1 MIASDRFRGQMN
13 LEHFIHVEKN
23 AISDELCK
31 QIIEEYDDVD
41 DWKPGTINDY
51 EINEYR
57 KCEVV
62 YLSQEETL
70 ERNLKTRKRIDERLF
85 NIITNHLK
93 KYLEKYNS
101 LGYIQVTEDT
111 GYMLLRYKTGDY
123 VKKHVDTSS
132 DQHRTLSCSL
142 ILNDDYE
149 GGEISFLDGKVKPHL
164 KKGDLVIFPSSFT
177 YPHQVLPITSGTRYS
192 IITWI
197 R

>member
-1 MIASDRFRGQMN
+1 MR
-13 LEHFIHVEKN
+13 LEDFIHVEKN
-23 AISDELCK
+23 AISDELCR
-31 QIIEEYDDVD
+31 QIIDEYDDSD
-41 DWKPGTINDY
+41 DWKAGTINDY

-62 YLSQEETL
+62 YLSQDETL
-70 ERNLKTRKRIDERLF
+70 KKNLKTRNKIDDKLYK
-85 NIITNHLK
+85 IISNLLEKYLK
-93 KYLEKYNS
+93 KYDS
-101 LGYIQVTEDT
+101 LGYVQIKEDT

-149 GGEISFLDGKVKPHL
+149 GGEITFLDGEIKPNL
-164 KKGDLVIFPSSFT
+164 KKGDLLIFPSSFT

>member
-1 MIASDRFRGQMN
+1 MR
-13 LEHFIHVEKN
+13 LEDFIHVEKN
-23 AISDELCK
+23 AISDELCRE
-31 QIIEEYDDVD
+31 IINEYEDSD
-41 DWKPGTINDY
+41 DWKAGTINDY

-62 YLSQEETL
+62 YLSQDETL
-70 ERNLKTRKRIDERLF
+70 EKNLKTRNKIDEKLYK
-85 NIITNHLK
+85 IINNLLEKYLK
-93 KYLEKYNS
+93 KYDA
-101 LGYIQVTEDT
+101 LGYVQIKEDT

-149 GGEISFLDGKVKPHL
+149 GGEITFFDGEIKPNL
-164 KKGDLVIFPSSFT
+164 KKGDLLIFPSSFT
-177 YPHQVLPITSGTRYS
+177 YPHQVLPVTSGTRYS

>member
-1 MIASDRFRGQMN
+1 MN
-13 LEHFIHVEKN
+13 LEHFIHVEN
-23 AISDELCK
+23 NVISDDFCK
-31 QIIEEYDDVD
+31 QIIEEYDEPD

-62 YLSQEETL
+62 YLSNDETL
-70 ERNLKTRKRIDERLF
+70 ERNLKTRKKIDEKLYE
-85 NIITNHLK
+85 IITKLIKKYLK
-93 KYLEKYNS
+93 KYDS
-101 LGYIQVTEDT
+101 LGYVQIKEDT

-149 GGEISFLDGKVKPHL
+149 GGEISFFNGEIKPHL
-164 KKGDLVIFPSSFT
+164 KKGDLLIFPSSFT
-177 YPHQVLPITSGTRYS
+177 YPHQVLSLIH
-192 IITWI
+192 I
-197 R
+197 

>member
-1 MIASDRFRGQMN
+1 MKLDKY
-13 LEHFIHVEKN
+13 IHVFN
-23 AISDELCK
+23 DAISSDFCDE
-31 QIIEEYDDVD
+31 IIEEYDDSE

-62 YLSQEETL
+62 YLSQDEIL
-70 ERNLKTRKRIDERLF
+70 EKNLKTRKKIDERLF
-85 NIITNHLK
+85 NLITDHLK
-93 KYLEKYNS
+93 KYLENYDS
-101 LGYIQVTEDT
+101 LGYVQIKEDT

-132 DQHRTLSCSL
+132 EQHRTLSCSL
-142 ILNDDYE
+142 ILNDDYD
-149 GGEISFLDGKVKPHL
+149 GGEMSFFDGEVKPDL
-164 KKGDLVIFPSSFT
+164 KRGDLLVFPSSFT
-177 YPHQVLPITSGTRYS
+177 YPHEVLPVESGTRYS

>member
-1 MIASDRFRGQMN
+1 MK
-13 LEHFIHVEKN
+13 LENYIHVENN
-23 AISDELCK
+23 AISTDLCK
-31 QIIEEYDDVD
+31 EIIKEYDEPD

-51 EINEYR
+51 EVNEYR

-62 YLSQEETL
+62 YLSQDETL
-70 ERNLKTRKRIDERLF
+70 ERNLKTRKKIDQKLYK
-85 NIITNHLK
+85 IINDLLEKYLK
-93 KYLEKYNS
+93 KYDS
-101 LGYIQVTEDT
+101 LGYVQIKEDT

-142 ILNDDYE
+142 ILNDDYQ
-149 GGEISFLDGKVKPHL
+149 GGEISFFDGEVKLNL
-164 KKGDLVIFPSSFT
+164 KKGDLLIFPSSFT
-177 YPHQVLPITSGTRYS
+177 YPHQVLPVTSGTRYS

>member
-1 MIASDRFRGQMN
+1 MK
-13 LEHFIHVEKN
+13 LEDFIHVEKN

-31 QIIEEYDDVD
+31 QIIEEYDDAD

-62 YLSQEETL
+62 YLSQDETL
-70 ERNLKTRKRIDERLF
+70 KKNLKTRNKIDDKLYKIFSNLLEKY
-85 NIITNHLK
+85 LK
-93 KYLEKYNS
+93 KYDS
-101 LGYIQVTEDT
+101 LGYVQIKEDT

-149 GGEISFLDGKVKPHL
+149 GGEITFLDGEIKPNL
-164 KKGDLVIFPSSFT
+164 KKGDLLIFPSSFT

>member
-1 MIASDRFRGQMN
+1 MN
-13 LEHFIHVEKN
+13 LEHFIHVESN
-23 AISDELCK
+23 VISNNFCK
-31 QIIEEYDDVD
+31 QIIEEYDDPD

-51 EINEYR
+51 EVNEYR

-62 YLSQEETL
+62 YLSNDETKK
-70 ERNLKTRKRIDERLF
+70 RNLKTRNKIDEKLF
-85 NIITNHLK
+85 NIITTNLQ
-93 KYLEKYNS
+93 KYLNKYDS
-101 LGYIQVTEDT
+101 LGYVQVTEDT
-111 GYMLLRYKTGDY
+111 GYMLLKYKTGDY

-149 GGEISFLDGKVKPHL
+149 GGEITFLDGEIKPRL
-164 KKGDLVIFPSSFT
+164 KKGDLIIFPSSFT
-177 YPHQVLPITSGTRYS
+177 YPHQVLPIVSGTRYS

>member
-1 MIASDRFRGQMN
+1 MK
-13 LEHFIHVEKN
+13 LEDFIHVEKN

-31 QIIEEYDDVD
+31 QIIEEYDDSD

-70 ERNLKTRKRIDERLF
+70 EKNLKTRKRIDERLF
-85 NIITNHLK
+85 NIITNNLQ
-93 KYLEKYNS
+93 KYLKKYNS

-142 ILNDDYE
+142 ILNDDYAGGSFE
-149 GGEISFLDGKVKPHL
+149 VGHFHRGEIL
-164 KKGDLVIFPSSFT
+164 KTTMPLAKGDIIVFPSQME
-177 YPHQVLPITSGTRYS
+177 HRVNPILSGERKVIVAWAWGPLYK
-192 IITWI
+192 
-197 R
+197 

>member
-1 MIASDRFRGQMN
+1 MR
-13 LEHFIHVEKN
+13 LEDFIHVEEN
-23 AISDELCK
+23 VISDELCR
-31 QIIEEYDDVD
+31 QIIEEYDEED

-70 ERNLKTRKRIDERLF
+70 ERNLKTRKRIDDRLF
-85 NIITNHLK
+85 DIITNHLK
-93 KYLEKYNS
+93 KYLKKYDS
-101 LGYIQVTEDT
+101 LGYVQIKEDT

-149 GGEISFLDGKVKPHL
+149 GGEISFFDGEIKPHL
-164 KKGDLVIFPSSFT
+164 KKGDLIIFPSSFT
-177 YPHQVLPITSGTRYS
+177 YPHQVLPIKNGIRYS

>member
-1 MIASDRFRGQMN
+1 MN
-13 LEHFIHVEKN
+13 LEHFIHVEGN
-23 AISDELCK
+23 AISDDFCK
-31 QIIEEYDDVD
+31 QIIEEYDEPD

-62 YLSQEETL
+62 YLSNDETL
-70 ERNLKTRKRIDERLF
+70 ERNLKTRKKIDEKLYD
-85 NIITNHLK
+85 IITKQIKKYLK
-93 KYLEKYNS
+93 KYDS
-101 LGYIQVTEDT
+101 LGYVQIKEDT

-149 GGEISFLDGKVKPHL
+149 GGEISFFNGEIKPHL
-164 KKGDLVIFPSSFT
+164 KKGDLLIFPSSFT
-177 YPHQVLPITSGTRYS
+177 YPHQVLPVRDGTRYS

>member
-1 MIASDRFRGQMN
+1 MR
-13 LEHFIHVEKN
+13 LEDFIHVEKN
-23 AISDELCK
+23 AISDELCR
-31 QIIEEYDDVD
+31 QIIDEYDDSD
-41 DWKPGTINDY
+41 DWKAGTINDY

-62 YLSQEETL
+62 YLSQDETL
-70 ERNLKTRKRIDERLF
+70 EKNLKTRNKIDEKLYK
-85 NIITNHLK
+85 IINNLLEKYLK
-93 KYLEKYNS
+93 KYDA
-101 LGYIQVTEDT
+101 LGYVQIKEDT

-149 GGEISFLDGKVKPHL
+149 GGEITFFDGEIKPNL
-164 KKGDLVIFPSSFT
+164 KKGDLLIFPSSFT
-177 YPHQVLPITSGTRYS
+177 YPHQVLPVTSGTRYS

>member
-1 MIASDRFRGQMN
+1 MR
-13 LEHFIHVEKN
+13 LEDFIHVEKN

-31 QIIEEYDDVD
+31 QIIEEYNDSD

-51 EINEYR
+51 EVNEYR

-62 YLSQEETL
+62 YLSLDETL
-70 ERNLKTRKRIDERLF
+70 EKNLETRNKIDEKIF
-85 NIITNHLK
+85 NIITNNLQKYLK
-93 KYLEKYNS
+93 KYDS
-101 LGYIQVTEDT
+101 FGYVQISEDT

-142 ILNDDYE
+142 ILTDDYE
-149 GGEISFLDGKVKPHL
+149 GGEITFFDGEIKPNL
-164 KKGDLVIFPSSFT
+164 KRGDLLIFPSSFT
-177 YPHQVLPITSGTRYS
+177 YPHQVLPVKFGTRYS

>member
-1 MIASDRFRGQMN
+1 MR
-13 LEHFIHVEKN
+13 LEDFIHVEKN
-23 AISDELCK
+23 AISDELCR
-31 QIIEEYDDVD
+31 QIIDEYDDSD
-41 DWKPGTINDY
+41 DWKAGTINDY

-62 YLSQEETL
+62 YLSQDETL
-70 ERNLKTRKRIDERLF
+70 KKNLKTRNKIDDKLYKIFSNLLEKY
-85 NIITNHLK
+85 LK
-93 KYLEKYNS
+93 KYDS
-101 LGYIQVTEDT
+101 LGYVQIKEDT

-149 GGEISFLDGKVKPHL
+149 GGEITFLDGEIKPNL
-164 KKGDLVIFPSSFT
+164 KKGDLLIFPSSFT

>member
-1 MIASDRFRGQMN
+1 MK
-13 LEHFIHVEKN
+13 LEDFIHVEKN
-23 AISDELCK
+23 AISDEFCK
-31 QIIEEYDDVD
+31 QIIEEYDDSD

-62 YLSQEETL
+62 YLSQDETL
-70 ERNLKTRKRIDERLF
+70 ERNLNTRKKIDERLF
-85 NIITNHLK
+85 NIITDHLK
-93 KYLEKYNS
+93 KYLEKYDS
-101 LGYIQVTEDT
+101 VGYVQIKEDT

-132 DQHRTLSCSL
+132 EQHRTLSCSL
-142 ILNDDYE
+142 ILNDDYD
-149 GGEISFLDGKVKPHL
+149 GGEMSFLDGEVKPDL
-164 KKGDLVIFPSSFT
+164 KKGDLLVFPSSFT
-177 YPHQVLPITSGTRYS
+177 YPHEVLPVKSGIRYS

>member
-1 MIASDRFRGQMN
+1 MI
-13 LEHFIHVEKN
+13 LEDFIHIEKN

-31 QIIEEYDDVD
+31 QIIEEYDDSD

-70 ERNLKTRKRIDERLF
+70 ERNLKTRKRIDDKLF
-85 NIITNHLK
+85 DIITNHLK

-149 GGEISFLDGKVKPHL
+149 GGEITFFDGQIKPNL
-164 KKGDLVIFPSSFT
+164 KKGDLLIFPSSFT
-177 YPHQVLPITSGTRYS
+177 YPHQVLPVTSGTRYS

>member
-1 MIASDRFRGQMN
+1 MK
-13 LEHFIHVEKN
+13 LEDFIHVEKN
-23 AISDELCK
+23 AISDELCRE
-31 QIIEEYDDVD
+31 IINEYEDSD
-41 DWKPGTINDY
+41 DWKAGTINDY

-62 YLSQEETL
+62 YLSQDETL
-70 ERNLKTRKRIDERLF
+70 EKNLKTRNKIDEKLYK
-85 NIITNHLK
+85 IINNLLEKYLK
-93 KYLEKYNS
+93 KYDS
-101 LGYIQVTEDT
+101 LGYVQIKEDT

-149 GGEISFLDGKVKPHL
+149 GGEITFFDGEIKPNL
-164 KKGDLVIFPSSFT
+164 KKGDLLIFPSSFT
-177 YPHQVLPITSGTRYS
+177 YPHQVLPVTSGTRYS

>member
-1 MIASDRFRGQMN
+1 MR
-13 LEHFIHVEKN
+13 LEDFIHVENN
-23 AISDELCK
+23 AISDEFCK
-31 QIIEEYDDVD
+31 QIIEEYDDTD

-62 YLSQEETL
+62 FLSQDETL
-70 ERNLKTRKRIDERLF
+70 EKNPKTRNELDKKLYE
-85 NIITNHLK
+85 IINNQLEKYLK
-93 KYLEKYNS
+93 KYDS
-101 LGYIQVTEDT
+101 LGYVQIKEDT

-132 DQHRTLSCSL
+132 EQHRTLSCSL
-142 ILNDDYE
+142 ILNDDYD
-149 GGEISFLDGKVKPHL
+149 GGEVSFFNGEVKPSL
-164 KKGDLVIFPSSFT
+164 KKGDLLVFPSSFT
-177 YPHQVLPITSGTRYS
+177 YPHEVLPVKSGTRYS

>member
-1 MIASDRFRGQMN
+1 MLEEDLSKKDICEIRTYDETSTNISQSDFYSFFRKF
-13 LEHFIHVEKN
+13 HF
-23 AISDELCK
+23 
-31 QIIEEYDDVD
+31 
-41 DWKPGTINDY
+41 
-51 EINEYR
+51 
-57 KCEVV
+57 
-62 YLSQEETL
+62 
-70 ERNLKTRKRIDERLF
+70 
-85 NIITNHLK
+85 

-149 GGEISFLDGKVKPHL
+149 GGEITFFDGQIKPNL
-164 KKGDLVIFPSSFT
+164 KRGDLLIFPSSFT
-177 YPHQVLPITSGTRYS
+177 YPHQVLPVTSGTRYS

>member
-1 MIASDRFRGQMN
+1 MK
-13 LEHFIHVEKN
+13 LEDFIQVEKN

-31 QIIEEYDDVD
+31 QIIKEYEKSD
-41 DWKPGTINDY
+41 DWVPGTVNDY
-51 EINEYR
+51 EIAQSR
-57 KCEVV
+57 KCEAI
-62 YLSQEETL
+62 YLSHEETI
-70 ERNLKTRKRIDERLF
+70 EKNLKTRKRIDERLF
-85 NIITNHLK
+85 DIITNHLK

-132 DQHRTLSCSL
+132 DQHRTRSCSL

-149 GGEISFLDGKVKPHL
+149 GGEITFFDGQIKPNL
-164 KKGDLVIFPSSFT
+164 KRGDLLIFPSSFT
-177 YPHQVLPITSGTRYS
+177 YPHQVLPVTSGTRYS

>member
-1 MIASDRFRGQMN
+1 MN
-13 LEHFIHVEKN
+13 LEHLIHVEN
-23 AISDELCK
+23 NVISDDFCK
-31 QIIEEYDDVD
+31 QIIEEYDEPD

-51 EINEYR
+51 EVNEYR

-62 YLSQEETL
+62 YLSQDETL
-70 ERNLKTRKRIDERLF
+70 ERNLKTRKKIDQKLYK
-85 NIITNHLK
+85 IINDLLEKYLK
-93 KYLEKYNS
+93 KYDS
-101 LGYIQVTEDT
+101 LGYVQIKEDT

-142 ILNDDYE
+142 ILNDDYQ
-149 GGEISFLDGKVKPHL
+149 GGEISFFDGEVKPNL
-164 KKGDLVIFPSSFT
+164 KKGDLLIFPSSFT
-177 YPHQVLPITSGTRYS
+177 YPHQVLPVTSGTRYS

>member
-1 MIASDRFRGQMN
+1 MN
-13 LEHFIHVEKN
+13 LEHFIHIENNV
-23 AISDELCK
+23 IPDDFCK
-31 QIIEEYDDVD
+31 QIIEEYDDPD

-51 EINEYR
+51 EVNEYR

-62 YLSQEETL
+62 YLSQDETL
-70 ERNLKTRKRIDERLF
+70 ERNLKTRKKIDERLF

-93 KYLEKYNS
+93 KYLKKYDS
-101 LGYIQVTEDT
+101 LGYVQIKEDT

-149 GGEISFLDGKVKPHL
+149 GGEISFFDGDIKPYL
-164 KKGDLVIFPSSFT
+164 KKGDLLIFPSSFT
-177 YPHQVLPITSGTRYS
+177 YPHQVLPIVSGTRYS

>member
-1 MIASDRFRGQMN
+1 MR
-13 LEHFIHVEKN
+13 LEDFIHVEKN
-23 AISDELCK
+23 AISDELCR
-31 QIIEEYDDVD
+31 QIIDEYDDSD
-41 DWKPGTINDY
+41 DWKAGTINDY

-62 YLSQEETL
+62 YLSQDETL
-70 ERNLKTRKRIDERLF
+70 KKNLKTRNKIDDELYK
-85 NIITNHLK
+85 IISNLLEKYLK
-93 KYLEKYNS
+93 KYDS
-101 LGYIQVTEDT
+101 LGYVQIKEDT

-149 GGEISFLDGKVKPHL
+149 GGEITFLDGEIKPNL
-164 KKGDLVIFPSSFT
+164 KKGDLLIFPSSFT
-177 YPHQVLPITSGTRYS
+177 YPHQVLPVTSGTRYS

>member
-1 MIASDRFRGQMN
+1 MK
-13 LEHFIHVEKN
+13 LENYIHVENN
-23 AISDELCK
+23 AISTDLCEE
-31 QIIEEYDDVD
+31 IIKEYDEPD

-51 EINEYR
+51 EVNEYR

-62 YLSQEETL
+62 YLSQDETL
-70 ERNLKTRKRIDERLF
+70 ERNLKTRKKIDQKLYK
-85 NIITNHLK
+85 IINDLLEKYLK
-93 KYLEKYNS
+93 KYDS
-101 LGYIQVTEDT
+101 LGYVQIKEDT

-142 ILNDDYE
+142 ILNDDYQ
-149 GGEISFLDGKVKPHL
+149 GGEISFFDGEVKPNL
-164 KKGDLVIFPSSFT
+164 KKGDLLIFPSSFT
-177 YPHQVLPITSGTRYS
+177 YPHQVLPVTSGTRYS

>member
-1 MIASDRFRGQMN
+1 MN
-13 LEHFIHVEKN
+13 LEHFIHVERN
-23 AISDELCK
+23 VIPDDFCE
-31 QIIEEYDDVD
+31 QIIKEYDEPD

-51 EINEYR
+51 EVNEYR

-62 YLSQEETL
+62 YLSQDEIL
-70 ERNLKTRKRIDERLF
+70 ERNLKTRKKIDDRLF
-85 NIITNHLK
+85 NIITNHIEKYLK
-93 KYLEKYNS
+93 KYDS
-101 LGYIQVTEDT
+101 LGYVQITEDT

-142 ILNDDYE
+142 ILNDNYE
-149 GGEISFLDGKVKPHL
+149 GGEITFFDGEIKPNL
-164 KKGDLVIFPSSFT
+164 KKGDLLIFPSSFT

>member
-1 MIASDRFRGQMN
+1 MR
-13 LEHFIHVEKN
+13 LEDFIHVEKN
-23 AISDELCK
+23 VISDELCK
-31 QIIEEYDDVD
+31 HIIEEYDDTD

-51 EINEYR
+51 EVNEYR

-62 YLSQEETL
+62 YLSQDETL
-70 ERNLKTRKRIDERLF
+70 ERNLKTRKKIDEKLYE
-85 NIITNHLK
+85 IISNLLEKYLK
-93 KYLEKYNS
+93 KYDS
-101 LGYIQVTEDT
+101 LGYVQIKEDT

-149 GGEISFLDGKVKPHL
+149 GGEISFFDGEIKPNL
-164 KKGDLVIFPSSFT
+164 KRGDLLIFPSSFT
-177 YPHQVLPITSGTRYS
+177 YPHQVLPVTSGTRYS